1 MTEILSL
8 ILVITALIYSFIIIV
23 YQILSKKLLTI
34 YIFIEIAFVIAFYMN
49 IIRIYFL
56 DKQEFLEDNFIVT
69 IIIIVVAHFSY
80 EIGYRLFRRNQLIL
94 GKYLSTFFKMKLHNA
109 ILLPIIFFSF
119 IGIFSWIKYFSLYG
133 GIWNYLYGGGLAERV
148 LKASGYGWLLL
159 LINFYNIANT
169 LFYIYILS
177 IWKKE
182 ILIKKNYQNIF

>member
-8 ILVITALIYSFIIIV
+8 ILVITALIYSFKIIV

-80 EIGYRLFRRNQLIL
+80 EISYRLFRRNQLIL
-94 GKYLSTFFKMKLHNA
+94 GKFLSTFF
-109 ILLPIIFFSF
+109 
-119 IGIFSWIKYFSLYG
+119 
-133 GIWNYLYGGGLAERV
+133 
-148 LKASGYGWLLL
+148 
-159 LINFYNIANT
+159 
-169 LFYIYILS
+169 
-177 IWKKE
+177 
-182 ILIKKNYQNIF
+182 